1 MDIKKCIR
9 YYEKRQAREKEKPPA
24 EAKRTGG
31 WIDVFWMPTYVR
43 MTKKSAA
50 PADLLRGRVTG

>member
-31 WIDVFWMPTYVR
+31 WIDVFWMPIV
-43 MTKKSAA
+43 
-50 PADLLRGRVTG
+50 L